1 MDILKG
7 AKNAF
12 VAKAMS
18 IPKPISDEK
27 WEAINGK
34 MQSTMAKLPGDKII
48 SKFDKVIS
56 SIPAPKWMHRIE
68 AKYEQMKKD
77 RNG

>member
-1 MDILKG
+1 MDILRD

-18 IPKPISDEK
+18 IPKPMSDER

-34 MQSTMAKLPGDKII
+34 MQSTMAKLPGDKVIA
-48 SKFDKVIS
+48 KFDELVS
-56 SIPAPKWMHRIE
+56 SIPAPAWMHRIE
-68 AKYEQMKKD
+68 AKYDAMKKEQG
-77 RNG
+77 R